1 MPREIALRSFANSG
15 RPLVDL
21 PEAFS
26 LKIRSQPAAFSA
38 STWAAW
44 SWVFELTLA

>member
-1 MPREIALRSFANSG
+1 LRAFISLANSG
-15 RPLVDL
+15 LPLVDL

-26 LKIRSQPAAFSA
+26 LKICSQPAAFSA